1 MDYHK
6 GRGAQINIG
15 NRFSQLQLSQEHMEG
30 IDEAVEVSRHIQLF
44 YEHPKKIINTIESPD
59 LYAMRSVNPYQG
71 CEHGCIYCYA
81 RNSHE
86 YWGFSAGLDFET
98 KIVVKQQAAQL
109 LEKEFLKKSWQPVAI
124 SLSGNTDCYQPLE
137 RKLEITRSL
146 LEVFV
151 RYAHPVSIITKN
163 SLVIRDL
170 DLLRQLAQQNLVHVY
185 ISITSLDEKLRQKLE
200 PRTAT
205 AKTRLQTVQALSK
218 AGIPVG
224 IMTAPII
231 PGLNNTEIPAIIQE
245 AASCGAV
252 SAGYTVVRLN
262 GAVKDIFHDWL
273 SKNFPE

>member
-1 MDYHK
+1 
-6 GRGAQINIG
+6 
-15 NRFSQLQLSQEHMEG
+15 
-30 IDEAVEVSRHIQLF
+30 
-44 YEHPKKIINTIESPD
+44 
-59 LYAMRSVNPYQG
+59 
-71 CEHGCIYCYA
+71 
-81 RNSHE
+81 
-86 YWGFSAGLDFET
+86 
-98 KIVVKQQAAQL
+98 

-146 LEVFV
+146 LKVFF

-170 DLLRQLAQQNLVHVY
+170 DLLRQLAEKNLVHVY

-205 AKTRLQTVQALSK
+205 AKTRLQTVQALSE

-231 PGLNNTEIPAIIQE
+231 PGLNNTEIPAIIQQ

-262 GAVKDIFHDWL
+262 GAVKYIFHDWL
-273 SKNFPE
+273 SKNFPERAAKVWNQISELHGGQVNDSHWGRRMMGEGPVADSIAQLFKIATRKYMKGKSMPPYDFTRFRRGGNLSLFAE